1 MRRSHRGRASTG
13 SGQRRRLLAVAAA
26 LAVFGGLV
34 GVTQISNAES
44 QQAAPGCEPGSPPP
58 SAAASESPGA
68 AGDDASAEASPPASA
83 ETCPPSTGPARPSGT
98 PGGATPGGGGLNA
111 LGDDCEAS
119 ELPAHTGFQDGGRCV
134 GTAFGEVGA
143 AEQNPTLLIAQ
154 APRTVR
160 EGQPFRLVVST
171 RNLVRDRFLP
181 AGQGGYYL
189 ESSLLNDEG
198 LVRGHFHTACRMLT
212 TTNEAADPAPVP
224 AFFVATE
231 DGKGSDE
238 PDSVIIEVP
247 GLPAGLAQC
256 SSWAGDGSHRVP
268 MMVRANQIPALDSVR
283 IQVQPAE
290 EQLPAEEPGNEQPPA
305 EQPGNEQPPAEQPGN
320 EQPPAEQPGNEQPP
334 AEEPGNEQPPAEQPG
349 NEEPPAGN
357 PGGQQPPAEQPG
369 DDSAEQEPDQEQP
382 GNGQEPAGQ
391 KPTPQ
396 KPAGGAATPTSRATE
411 PVTEESPA
419 GGANVAQGPPARD
432 NAETAASGGGGGL
445 ALTGTNT
452 ITFLGVGVALL
463 IAGAAFLYLSRRRR
477 TVRR

>member
-1 MRRSHRGRASTG
+1 MRRSHRGRASID

-44 QQAAPGCEPGSPPP
+44 QQAAPGCEASSPP
-58 SAAASESPGA
+58 SAGASESPGA
-68 AGDDASAEASPPASA
+68 AGNDASAEASPPASA
-83 ETCPPSTGPARPSGT
+83 EKCPASTSPATPPGT
-98 PGGATPGGGGLNA
+98 PGGASPGGGGLNT
-111 LGDDCEAS
+111 LGDDCKAS
-119 ELPAHTGFQDGGRCV
+119 DLPAHTGFQDGGRCV
-134 GTAFGEVGA
+134 VTAFGEVGT

-160 EGQPFRLVVST
+160 EGEPFRLVVST

-181 AGQGGYYL
+181 AGRGGYYL

-212 TTNEAADPAPVP
+212 STREAADPAPVP

-256 SSWAGDGSHRVP
+256 SSWAGDGSHRIP

-283 IQVQPAE
+283 IQVEPAE
-290 EQLPAEEPGNEQPPA
+290 EEPPATEPPAQEPGNEEPGN
-305 EQPGNEQPPAEQPGN
+305 EQPGNEQPPAGNPGDEEPPAGNPGGEEPPAGNPGN
-320 EQPPAEQPGNEQPP
+320 EQ
-334 AEEPGNEQPPAEQPG
+334 
-349 NEEPPAGN
+349 PPAGN
-357 PGGQQPPAEQPG
+357 PGGQQPPAGQPG
-369 DDSAEQEPDQEQP
+369 DDSPEQEPDQQQP
-382 GNGQEPAGQ
+382 GKGQEPAGQ

-396 KPAGGAATPTSRATE
+396 KPAGGGASPTTPATE
-411 PVTEESPA
+411 PATEEPA
-419 GGANVAQGPPARD
+419 AGDTNVAQGPPARD
-432 NAETAASGGGGGL
+432 NAETATSGGGGGL

-452 ITFLGVGVALL
+452 IAFLGLGVVLL